1 MEAKQG
7 DVIVKSGADEELR
20 DPTTRLVDEH
30 EHEVIAMDSSDD
42 EEHHGRDHSSVGEGD
57 DDELRLDV
65 TLEKKGTALSA
76 KPVKT
81 ASFRHSLGDTARRNS
96 GYGLTRYK
104 TTEHEGDVFGM
115 MNTSGFSESSQR
127 FVVGGQTREGV
138 TMESPY
144 DVESE
149 RKFREM
155 QRELYNIHSRLGGLD
170 VTVSGFGDVAN
181 RLRNLQEAHD
191 ALVGGIG
198 TTLEDH
204 RLNLSALEEGINVLA
219 TRIDQ
224 IEAQLQIDTTDFDA
238 EFASLREDIK
248 NLVEQRQTAEAEYQA
263 ESATNTAEKD
273 RKKQMVAGLDKEIDE
288 HARAY
293 LKLKMKQ
300 TLSGVDE
307 KTPNAIAKMAHLQA
321 QLLEVT
327 RRHLTKPQ
335 APVSRWSLAAWY
347 GTDKN
352 TQAVRS
358 VQRLLKN
365 KAFASPETT
374 SDADLKVNADILK
387 CLTAATYALTAF
399 EANHAI
405 PASAPAPTSAP
416 ATNTEEPVTVTA
428 TPPRS
433 TNKAT
438 EAPAV
443 LMTPAQQVLGDQN
456 VINRAVLIAIREDL
470 KNVQTRADGMIG
482 TQNPTKQFW
491 GKVLM
496 ALALAIAATIAAVA
510 IMSVLGFAL
519 PTFIAPYVAYIQA
532 SQLVATVL
540 NFVSAKLAVDLT
552 TAAAV
557 TAAAGAATIGLFG
570 KDLYNSGAPT
580 SLKKDLDRAAQDLDT
595 AIAATPAM
603 SPRR

>member
-1 MEAKQG
+1 MEAKQAEVIVEG
-7 DVIVKSGADEELR
+7 GAGDGLRDLTTKSVGKHDNDVIAL
-20 DPTTRLVDEH
+20 
-30 EHEVIAMDSSDD
+30 DSSGD
-42 EEHHGRDHSSVGEGD
+42 EEHHDRDHSSVDEGNGPD
-57 DDELRLDV
+57 ISLDM
-65 TLEKKGTALSA
+65 TSKKKGPALNTQLSNR
-76 KPVKT
+76 T
-81 ASFRHSLGDTARRNS
+81 GSFRRSAGGTARRNS
-96 GYGLTRYK
+96 GYGLPQYR
-104 TTEHEGDVFGM
+104 TTEHESDVYGM
-115 MNTSGFSESSQR
+115 MNTSGMSETSQR
-127 FVVGGQTREGV
+127 YVVGARTKEGV
-138 TMESPY
+138 TI
-144 DVESE
+144 ESE
-149 RKFREM
+149 YDAASERRFLAM
-155 QRELYNIHSRLGGLD
+155 QKDLNEIHFTLGQMSVTLRGVGGLENS
-170 VTVSGFGDVAN
+170 VK
-181 RLRNLQEAHD
+181 
-191 ALVGGIG
+191 
-198 TTLEDH
+198 
-204 RLNLSALEEGINVLA
+204 ALENDYHVLTSYIQNDLNNNLEALEQEINGLRV
-219 TRIDQ
+219 RIEQ
-224 IEAQLQIDTTDFDA
+224 IDAQLQIDTTDFEA
-238 EFASLREDIK
+238 AFGNLRENIK
-248 NLVEQRQTAEAEYQA
+248 ALVEQRQTADAEYQA
-263 ESATNTAEKD
+263 EPDVNTAEKAG
-273 RKKQMVAGLDKEIDE
+273 KKQIVADIDKEIDE
-288 HARAY
+288 NAREY

-307 KTPNAIAKMAHLQA
+307 KTPNAIAQMAHLQA

-347 GTDKN
+347 STDKN

-399 EANHAI
+399 EANYAI
-405 PASAPAPTSAP
+405 PASAPAPTSVSVP
-416 ATNTEEPVTVTA
+416 ATTTDPVTVTA

-570 KDLYNSGAPT
+570 KALYNSGAPT